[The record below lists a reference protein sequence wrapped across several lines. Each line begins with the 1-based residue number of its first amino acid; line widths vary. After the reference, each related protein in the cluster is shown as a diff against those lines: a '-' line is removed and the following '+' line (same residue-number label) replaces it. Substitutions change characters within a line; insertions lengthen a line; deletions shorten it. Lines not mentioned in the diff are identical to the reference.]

1 MESTF
6 NSDSYLGE
14 SADGSLKRAVSNR
27 EFARR
32 NTGHRSREGG
42 IGTSI
47 MADNDT
53 PSLTC
58 LLANPRPRPRP
69 RPSAVRPMPT
79 PQGMPPFPGLCM
91 VGS

>member
-14 SADGSLKRAVSNR
+14 STDGSLKRAVSQR
-27 EFARR
+27 QFV
-32 NTGHRSREGG
+32 
-42 IGTSI
+42 GTSI
-47 MADNDT
+47 KADNDT
-53 PSLTC
+53 PYSTS
-58 LLANPRPRPRP
+58 LLANHRPRA

-79 PQGMPPFPGLCM
+79 PQGMPPFPGFCM